1 MWQNHREGG
10 LLVSLWAAPSQ
21 AVLDLSRWWAPDTG
35 PCPWVVHSDSGICLP
50 RDWMQ
55 TQTPLPN
62 QQAGWGTPSGIT
74 SAWTRLA
81 TCLSCLWREDS
92 PLQGRHAVRSRTSG
106 LAATSELGEMLALAP
121 REPHPQGFSCS
132 SQYSLL
138 HLFRT
143 QGPGSLQEEFW
154 RWSHTCARIF
164 ALWVP
169 LTPCGDAIQKAKQLS
184 LRVRPALSLTYLVAA
199 GKLSGLFPLS

>member
-1 MWQNHREGG
+1 MGQRGTDVTESPRGRLAG
-10 LLVSLWAAPSQ
+10 VTLSCTIPGCLGSV
-21 AVLDLSRWWAPDTG
+21 SRWWAPDTG

-106 LAATSELGEMLALAP
+106 LAATSELGEMLALTP

-169 LTPCGDAIQKAKQLS
+169 LTPLWG
-184 LRVRPALSLTYLVAA
+184 RNPE
-199 GKLSGLFPLS
+199 G